1 MSNVHIDIIIEGQ
14 GTDHKIAMKEICKD
28 NTKSLLS
35 NKRITTFLPAPAIQ
49 CGKQTIQKEGT
60 INAHST
66 TNLRRNHNSRTIYE
80 KKPETICWKLWFLKC
95 FLAQQIHHQ
104 ETRQTQ
110 GQGQRICFSMQE
122 QYKWCAPL
130 HHKPPQICHLDC
142 ASSSAQQFTK
152 TKFMLI

>member
-1 MSNVHIDIIIEGQ
+1 MHNLCQVQQKANITFTTTSILRTTRHSAQSQKQMNSFDRTASRVPPQIPSAEKVGRILFLSCMSNVHIDIIIEGQ

-80 KKPETICWKLWFLKC
+80 KKPETIC
-95 FLAQQIHHQ
+95 
-104 ETRQTQ
+104 
-110 GQGQRICFSMQE
+110 
-122 QYKWCAPL
+122 
-130 HHKPPQICHLDC
+130 
-142 ASSSAQQFTK
+142 
-152 TKFMLI
+152 